1 MVDKVQILVQFDDRY
16 SYAQALPL
24 PLLSGDGGAPPSR
37 GGGALS
43 VLVVVAAHGRLP
55 PAEDWQAVANAAA
68 EAALARGAV
77 FSPTATFPRG
87 FAG

>member
-37 GGGALS
+37 GGGGGGGAP
-43 VLVVVAAHGRLP
+43 VARRRLRCAHGLNARRLRLG
-55 PAEDWQAVANAAA
+55 E
-68 EAALARGAV
+68 
-77 FSPTATFPRG
+77 
-87 FAG
+87 

>member
-24 PLLSGDGGAPPSR
+24 PLLSGD
-37 GGGALS
+37 GALS